1 MEYTFA
7 GLPLPLRIKPPYP
20 LTDDQL
26 LRLSAKH
33 KPVPIERDA
42 EGYLLFMTPAGSIT
56 SHKNV
61 YISRMLDQWAEDDGR
76 GLAFDSNGGFTLPDG
91 SMRAPDGAWIPLEK
105 WDTLSHEQ
113 QTRYAPICPDFI
125 IELRSESDSLS
136 DLSRKMESWLIN
148 GTNSPGSSTLSKKQS
163 PSTARAA
170 HRKSSQPSPKSPE
183 KAPSPASSSLS
194 TASSA
199 NPPHSKWLVV
209 SIGRPSSKGQT
220 AGKA

>member
-105 WDTLSHEQ
+105 WDTLSYEQ

-148 GTNSPGSSTLSKKQS
+148 GTQLAWLLDPLEKAVTIYRQGRPPEKLTTLSQ
-163 PSTARAA
+163 
-170 HRKSSQPSPKSPE
+170 
-183 KAPSPASSSLS
+183 
-194 TASSA
+194 
-199 NPPHSKWLVV
+199 
-209 SIGRPSSKGQT
+209 I
-220 AGKA
+220 AGEGPVAGFVLPLDRIFR